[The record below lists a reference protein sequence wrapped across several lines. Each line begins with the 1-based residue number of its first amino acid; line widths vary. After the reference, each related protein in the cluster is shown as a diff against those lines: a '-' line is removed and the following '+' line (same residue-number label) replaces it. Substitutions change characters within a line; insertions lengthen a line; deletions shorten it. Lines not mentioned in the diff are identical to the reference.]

1 MLAKKKGR
9 WERKKNRKLNNGK
22 KERKDKVGR
31 RDVMK
36 EMENWI

>member
-1 MLAKKKGR
+1 MTCWQRRKEDEK
-9 WERKKNRKLNNGK
+9 EKKNRKLNNGK

-36 EMENWI
+36 EMEN